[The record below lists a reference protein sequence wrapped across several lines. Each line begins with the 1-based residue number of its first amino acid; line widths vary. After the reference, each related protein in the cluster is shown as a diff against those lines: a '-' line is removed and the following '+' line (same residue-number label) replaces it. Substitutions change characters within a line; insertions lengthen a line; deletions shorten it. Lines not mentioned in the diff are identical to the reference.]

1 MLRKQEIRMK
11 EQEEKKKGNLW
22 LTVATFIVNKRKA
35 IEILFVLAIIYS
47 VLCIN
52 KVQVNQD
59 ITSYLP
65 ADSETRQGLSIM
77 DEQFM
82 TYGSAKVML
91 ANVTFN
97 QADSLVVSL

>member
-1 MLRKQEIRMK
+1 MK

-59 ITSYLP
+59 ITSYPYRICKIPL
-65 ADSETRQGLSIM
+65 DTSDKRN
-77 DEQFM
+77 D
-82 TYGSAKVML
+82 
-91 ANVTFN
+91 
-97 QADSLVVSL
+97 

>member
-1 MLRKQEIRMK
+1 MK
-11 EQEEKKKGNLW
+11 EQEKKKKGNLW

-59 ITSYLP
+59 NI
-65 ADSETRQGLSIM
+65 LSA
-77 DEQFM
+77 
-82 TYGSAKVML
+82 G
-91 ANVTFN
+91 
-97 QADSLVVSL
+97 

>member
-1 MLRKQEIRMK
+1 MK

-52 KVQVNQD
+52 KVSRRRSIWASTCALAAARSAAAD
-59 ITSYLP
+59 AP
-65 ADSETRQGLSIM
+65 APALCPMRL
-77 DEQFM
+77 
-82 TYGSAKVML
+82 KR
-91 ANVTFN
+91 
-97 QADSLVVSL
+97 